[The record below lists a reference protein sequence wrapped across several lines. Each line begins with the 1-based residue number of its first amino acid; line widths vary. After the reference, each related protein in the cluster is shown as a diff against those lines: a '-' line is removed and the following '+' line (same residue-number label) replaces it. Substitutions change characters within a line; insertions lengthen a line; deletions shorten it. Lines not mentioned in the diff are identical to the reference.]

1 MKKKE
6 EVKQCERL
14 TDAELDIMRVLWQK
28 NVPMR
33 AAEIVKSLSET
44 RSWKT
49 QTAHVLLNRLE
60 EKGFVS
66 ADRSGYFHAYSY
78 AIGEREYF
86 ASESDA
92 FVKRLGGSVKAMV
105 ASMIDTDS
113 ISEGELLELAALLD
127 AKCGE
132 LGIKRKGG
140 K

>member
-1 MKKKE
+1 MNKKE
-6 EVKQCERL
+6 EMKQCERL
-14 TDAELDIMRVLWQK
+14 ADAELDIMRVLWQK

-33 AAEIVKSLSET
+33 AAEIVRSLSET

-60 EKGFVS
+60 EKGFVT
-66 ADRSGYFHAYSY
+66 ADRSGYYHVYSY
-78 AIGEREYF
+78 SIGEREYF

-105 ASMIDTDS
+105 ASMIDADS
-113 ISEGELLELAALLD
+113 ISEGDLLELAALLEE
-127 AKCGE
+127 KCDT

-140 K
+140 M